1 MDGVSEWGVAH
12 EVWQQFAK
20 HHQELR
26 VKSNAYA
33 FHNFLRRAKA
43 PLVAADAI
51 RIANGKHWIAHR
63 ERFNQVAFELL
74 TQREVDSELG

>member
-1 MDGVSEWGVAH
+1 MTVQANEWGVGH
-12 EVWQQFAK
+12 EVWQAFAK
-20 HHQELR
+20 QHQELR
-26 VKSNAYA
+26 IKGNAHA

-63 ERFNQVAFELL
+63 ERFALVAFELL
-74 TQREVDSELG
+74 TQQEIAQ

>member
-1 MDGVSEWGVAH
+1 MEGKSEWGVAH
-12 EVWQQFAK
+12 EVWQAFAK
-20 HHQELR
+20 HHEELR
-26 VKSNAYA
+26 IKGNAAA

-63 ERFNQVAFELL
+63 ERFALVAFELL
-74 TQREVDSELG
+74 TQQGVTE